1 MTKKNAAGAFV
12 AQRLLNRGKEQTAMS
27 VKKVA
32 EMSDKNRI
40 LVVDDD
46 EIVRRSYLRSLESIS
61 CNIEA
66 ACNGDEAL
74 RSMAEKPFDVVLLDM
89 RMPGQDG
96 LTVLRTIKKNWPDSE
111 VVIITGYPTV
121 DSAKE
126 AVRLGAYDYIAKPVA
141 PQDVIN
147 VTDGAITHKHWAM
160 HEVPDTGVGH
170 A

>member
-1 MTKKNAAGAFV
+1 MALAIARPRHTP
-12 AQRLLNRGKEQTAMS
+12 T
-27 VKKVA
+27 KVA
-32 EMSDKNRI
+32 KMSDKNRI
-40 LVVDDD
+40 LIVDDD

-66 ACNGDEAL
+66 ACDGEQALTTMEA
-74 RSMAEKPFDVVLLDM
+74 KPFDVVLLDM

-96 LTVLRTIKKNWPDSE
+96 LSVLRTIKQKWPESE

-126 AVRLGAYDYIAKPVA
+126 AVRLGAYDYLAKPVA

-147 VTDGAITHKHWAM
+147 VTDGAITRKHWAL
-160 HEVPDTGVGH
+160 HRVPDGLHYV
-170 A
+170 